1 LPDALPIWGARAV
14 GEFNGA
20 FGVAIDGSG
29 NVYVADAGNNRIQKF
44 DSTGT
49 FLTTWGSFGS
59 GNGQFNLLGGV
70 ATDGS
75 GNVYVADDGNNRIQK
90 FDSTGT
96 FLTTWGSPGPGAV
109 PTAGPASVA
118 A

>member
-1 LPDALPIWGARAV
+1 EGRGAAGVTTDRTGAL
-14 GEFNGA
+14 
-20 FGVAIDGSG
+20 
-29 NVYVADAGNNRIQKF
+29 YVADANNRIQKF

-59 GNGQFNLLGGV
+59 GNGQLSDPLGV

-75 GNVYVADDGNNRIQK
+75 GNVYVADAGNSRIQK

-96 FLTTWGSPGPGAV
+96 FLTTWNLGRVQFHFPVG
-109 PTAGPASVA
+109 VA
-118 A
+118 TDGRG